1 MTETRHGSA
10 MPLQDIL
17 YQLSIAQDV
26 PDAELIDDFVRL
38 HPEHALA
45 ITDFAVEL
53 AVDALRSEQVM
64 PAADT
69 SQVSPAVSRAMSK
82 FQNALHGLRSQK
94 ATASQQRADGPVKI
108 DNPFSKFDTASFR
121 RLARELKANSLF
133 VSKLRD
139 KGIAAATMTAG
150 FLDFLASK
158 MAVSLD
164 AITAHFSATSAT
176 IPQGQF
182 HKSEGKPEAGVQES
196 FEDAVKSSNLT
207 EEQQQFLLSL

>member
-1 MTETRHGSA
+1 MIETRHGSA

-17 YQLSIAQDV
+17 YQLSMAQDV
-26 PDAELIDDFVRL
+26 PDAELIDEFVRL
-38 HPEHALA
+38 HPEHAMA

-53 AVDALRSEQVM
+53 AVDALRSEQLM

-82 FQNALHGLRSQK
+82 FQNALHGLRSRK
-94 ATASQQRADGPVKI
+94 VTATPQRADGPVKI
-108 DNPFSKFDTASFR
+108 DNPFSKLDTASFR
-121 RLARELKANSLF
+121 RLAGELKANSLF

-164 AITAHFSATSAT
+164 VITAHFSATSAT
-176 IPQGQF
+176 IPLGQF

-196 FEDAVKSSNLT
+196 FEEAVKNSNLT